1 MSLSRQSNNA
11 PVDELLP
18 TRRSLLSRLKDWD
31 DQESWKDFFATYWK
45 LIYGTARRAG
55 LDDATAQD
63 VVQETVVR
71 VAKGIA
77 GFKNEGRYGSF
88 KGWLLTI
95 TKRRIID
102 HYRRLRCEIAV
113 SAEDE
118 GDGATPVLDRVPDPA
133 SVDWESTWESDW
145 QRNLVDAAL
154 ERIKARVKA
163 RQFQIFD
170 CSVLKGWP
178 LHEVTTKLRVNA
190 GQVYFA
196 RFKIRSMLK
205 REVRRLEK
213 EWT

>member
-1 MSLSRQSNNA
+1 MSHSRQSTDA

-77 GFKNEGRYGSF
+77 GFKNDARHGSF

-95 TKRRIID
+95 TQRRIID
-102 HYRRLRCEIAV
+102 YYRRGRREIPV
-113 SAEDE
+113 SSDDE
-118 GDGATPVLDRVPDPA
+118 GDGSTPVLNRVPDPA
-133 SVDWESTWESDW
+133 SLDWESVWETDW

-163 RQFQIFD
+163 RQYQIFD

-178 LHEVTTKLRVNA
+178 MHEVTTKLRVNM

-196 RFKIRSMLK
+196 RFKIRSMLE
-205 REVRRLEK
+205 REVRRLER